1 MMYAALLLWG
11 CGPTTSD
18 SDSAAAVEPCETLE
32 DAGTQETVEGGGN
45 STSGLL
51 LITVL
56 TDESTD
62 AHDPLY
68 VAFRPYTLENIE
80 TGGVQQTGKTSGD
93 GLVEETLGEGTWAF
107 DAAYTRGSTT
117 CLASLDVTIAAGQ
130 TTTACPLMSCPG

>member
-11 CGPTTSD
+11 CGPNASD

-32 DAGTQETVEGGGN
+32 DAGTQVTEEGGGN
-45 STSGLL
+45 ATSGLL

-68 VAFRPYTLENIE
+68 VAFRPYTLENIDV
-80 TGGVQQTGKTSGD
+80 GGVQQTGKTSGD

-117 CLASLDVTIAAGQ
+117 CLASIEVSVVAGQ